1 MVDLRRLRY
10 FLAVASERNFTRA
23 AERLHVAQPALS
35 RQVRMLERELGVEL
49 MRRTTHTFE
58 LTEAGE
64 FLLERGP
71 GLLDAA
77 EALWRV
83 MRSFA
88 PGELGRVVV
97 AYGTSAGYD
106 TAPRL
111 LRAIAGRLPE
121 LDVTT
126 RVMSVQEILAGF
138 ADGSVDVGVVR
149 CPPEVAGVE
158 SRLLRLEHQ
167 GLLMRSDHRLARN
180 DCARLDDVRREAVL
194 LHPRE
199 ANPGHYDA
207 VLGLFHDAG
216 IEPRLEF
223 RDLSFDLAQTPVHE
237 SKAIAIVGESTLVGL
252 PSELAWLRLSPP
264 ATLPVSLLAPRI
276 DRAPAVERLLDTAES
291 VADELGWREAPGG

>member
-35 RQVRMLERELGVEL
+35 RQVRMLEQELGVEL

-58 LTEAGE
+58 LTEAGQ

-77 EALWRV
+77 DSLRRT

-88 PGELGRVVV
+88 SGELGRVVV

-111 LRAIAGRLPE
+111 LGAIAERLPE
-121 LDVTT
+121 LTVTT
-126 RVMSVQEILAGF
+126 RVMSVEAILAGF

-149 CPPEVAGVE
+149 CPPAVAGLE
-158 SRLLRLEHQ
+158 SRLLRLERQ
-167 GLLMRSDHRLARN
+167 GLLLGRDHPLARSN
-180 DCARLDDVRREAVL
+180 CVQLAAVGGEAVL

-207 VLGLFHDAG
+207 VLRLFRDAE
-216 IEPRLEF
+216 IEPRLQF
-223 RDLSFDLAQTPVHE
+223 RDLSFDLAQTPVQG
-237 SKAIAIVGESTLVGL
+237 SKAVAVVGESTLVGL
-252 PSELAWLRLSPP
+252 PSELAWLPLSPP
-264 ATLPVSLLAPRI
+264 ATLPVSLLARRI
-276 DRAPAVERLLDTAES
+276 DRAPAVERLLGTAEK
-291 VADELGWREAPGG
+291 VADELGWREAPGP